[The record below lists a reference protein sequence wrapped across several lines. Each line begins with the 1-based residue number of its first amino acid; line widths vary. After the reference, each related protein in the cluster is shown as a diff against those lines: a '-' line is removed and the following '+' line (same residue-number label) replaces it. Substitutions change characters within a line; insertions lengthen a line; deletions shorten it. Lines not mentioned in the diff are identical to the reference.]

1 MNPFDYDVL
10 IGAPDRDGAAPAEPM
25 PHAVLTPPRDEPART
40 AAAAASEEHHG
51 AR

>member
-10 IGAPDRDGAAPAEPM
+10 TGAPVRDGASSAEPM
-25 PHAVLTPPRDEPART
+25 PHAVLTPLRDEAART
-40 AAAAASEEHHG
+40 AAAAANEDHHG